1 MTETSLA
8 RMTLSPP
15 LIGLAA
21 LMRMVF
27 DGKDLQPV
35 AAALTARAEHDAN
48 DANAL
53 MDLSTILQLSF
64 QPAIAMQVQM
74 EALKTQRIYHIPAAK
89 QPEKIRL
96 LAMMGAGE
104 LLVNTPVECLLEDS
118 DIVLDMVYVAPFL
131 PLPETVPD
139 HDVLF
144 VAVGESDENLP
155 LLHELADIQRVWPRP
170 VLNLPGRIALLA
182 RDSTCALLGDV
193 AGVVMPLAK
202 RTTRQELAEIVARQR
217 QLDSVLDNAGFPV
230 IIRPVDSHAGRG
242 LARIEQIA
250 DLEDYLRAT
259 PEHDFY
265 ISPFVDYRGTDGLF
279 RKYRIVLIDA
289 RPYICHLAI
298 SSHWMIHYLNAGMT
312 ESAEKRSEEEY
323 CFANF
328 DTGFAM
334 RHASALQMIYERMGL
349 DYLGIDCAETPS
361 GELLIFEVDSNMI
374 VHAFDSVELFPY
386 KQAQMQKVF
395 AAFRDLLIKTVQAAK
410 VQDERD

>member
-1 MTETSLA
+1 MTENSHSRT
-8 RMTLSPP
+8 TPSPP

-27 DGKDLQPV
+27 EGKDLKPV
-35 AAALTARAEHDAN
+35 AAELTARAERDAS

-74 EALKTQRIYHIPAAK
+74 EALKTQRLYHIPAAE

-104 LLVNTPVECLLEDS
+104 LLANTPVECLLENS
-118 DIVLDMVYVAPFL
+118 DVALDMVYVAPFL
-131 PLPETVPD
+131 PLPEAVPD

-193 AGVVMPLAK
+193 AGVVMPPAK
-202 RTTRQELAEIVARQR
+202 RVTGQELAEIVARQR
-217 QLDSVLDNAGFPV
+217 QLDSVLDNAAFPI

-242 LARIEQIA
+242 LAKIEHVTELQ
-250 DLEDYLRAT
+250 EYLRAIS
-259 PEHDFY
+259 ENDFY
-265 ISPFVDYRGTDGLF
+265 ISPFVDYRSADGLF
-279 RKYRIVLIDA
+279 RKYRVVLIDA

-312 ESAEKRSEEEY
+312 ESAEKRAEEER

-334 RHASALQMIYERMGL
+334 RHAPALRLIYERMGL

-395 AAFRDLLIKTVQAAK
+395 AAFRDLLSKTVQVAK
-410 VQDERD
+410 VQDERG